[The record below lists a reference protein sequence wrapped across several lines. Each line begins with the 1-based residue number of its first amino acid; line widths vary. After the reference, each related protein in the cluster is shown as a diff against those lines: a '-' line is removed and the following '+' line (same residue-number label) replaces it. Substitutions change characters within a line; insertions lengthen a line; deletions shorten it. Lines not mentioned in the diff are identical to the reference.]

1 MARSSINDN
10 LEENSNSKSQQG
22 TEIHTFILQNLHMLW
37 QSFLSF
43 LIFLQV
49 IGFRNFYCY
58 LYASHCMYH
67 SWICSNYQCVRNRGL
82 HLSSYIYQL
91 TCSLKACPMTECTNQ
106 EQELVL
112 WRSSQ
117 TRSRSL
123 SYDGMRTHLE
133 IFICLY

>member
-1 MARSSINDN
+1 
-10 LEENSNSKSQQG
+10 
-22 TEIHTFILQNLHMLW
+22 LQNLHMLW

-49 IGFRNFYCY
+49 IGFSNFHCY

-91 TCSLKACPMTECTNQ
+91 KSSLKTVYGHIHGLA
-106 EQELVL
+106 
-112 WRSSQ
+112 
-117 TRSRSL
+117 
-123 SYDGMRTHLE
+123 DH
-133 IFICLY
+133 

>member
-1 MARSSINDN
+1 MQVVCFFSQWYRFQEYYIVLSGSINISTVINDN

-67 SWICSNYQCVRNRGL
+67 SWICSNYQCVRNREL

-91 TCSLKACPMTECTNQ
+91 KCSLKTVYGHIHGLA
-106 EQELVL
+106 
-112 WRSSQ
+112 
-117 TRSRSL
+117 
-123 SYDGMRTHLE
+123 DH
-133 IFICLY
+133 